1 MAASRWLPGLAA
13 MLMATAAAGQEAP
26 VPPPGPDPATA
37 PPAQVRSPV
46 LVIRRDVLF
55 EGSAYGRAARARFEA
70 ASQALLAENREL
82 ERALEAEE
90 RELTGRRAT
99 LPADEFQALAAAF
112 DTKVEGIRTAREAK
126 SRDITRQFDEDR
138 QRFLQ
143 IAGPVLAQIM
153 AEYGAVVI
161 LDQQTVVVNLEAI
174 DVTALAT
181 ERLNAAPGDGT
192 GATPR
197 PGDPPPSPQP

>member
-13 MLMATAAAGQEAP
+13 MVMATAAAGQETP
-26 VPPPGPDPATA
+26 VPPPGADPATA

-55 EGSAYGRAARARFEA
+55 EGSAYGQAARARFEA

-90 RELTGRRAT
+90 RELTARRAT
-99 LPADEFQALAAAF
+99 LPAEEFQALAAAF

-126 SRDITRQFDEDR
+126 SRDISRQFDEDR